1 MQLDDKTYKP
11 GVIQARI
18 SNAKKPLWFFPMHM
32 FRTQSFISMI

>member
-18 SNAKKPLWFFPMHM
+18 SNAKTTWFFPMHM